1 MHGALKCRHPDT
13 AKADDGH
20 IITGSDRSGRTAD
33 PYPVVTPQLTSAAA
47 SNGTVG
53 SILTTEARCTT
64 KYGEKVPRNAYG

>member
-13 AKADDGH
+13 AK
-20 IITGSDRSGRTAD
+20 AD

-64 KYGEKVPRNAYG
+64 KYGEKVPSNAYG